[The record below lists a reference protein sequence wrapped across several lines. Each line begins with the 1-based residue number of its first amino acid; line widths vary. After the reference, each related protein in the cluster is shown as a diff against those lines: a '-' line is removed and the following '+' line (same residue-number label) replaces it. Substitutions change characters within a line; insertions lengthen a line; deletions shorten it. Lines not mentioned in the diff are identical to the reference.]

1 MADRPTASNVRL
13 FYRAVSL
20 EEFADIQLT
29 GQLRQGPNSAKGKH
43 LTGSVEEAMCFAGKL
58 YPGGDFRIVEVSVS
72 EAVAR
77 RFFLI
82 GRLDA
87 CGRAWFAELEDLLG
101 CTIAEV
107 TP

>member
-1 MADRPTASNVRL
+1 MVDNPATSDVRL
-13 FYRAVSL
+13 FYRVVSSA
-20 EEFADIQLT
+20 EFADIQST
-29 GQLRQGPNSAKGKH
+29 GQLRQGPNSAEGKH

-58 YPGGDFRIVEVSVS
+58 YPGGNFRIVEVGVS

-87 CGRAWFAELEDLLG
+87 CGRAWFAELEDLVG